1 VTTQDRQR
9 AEQGFVDAAS
19 RLPVLW
25 NLGEQWDRAVLKL
38 EDPDADP
45 AEVEAELDRL
55 VGDITAK
62 AYGVAVVL
70 QSLDKLAE
78 WQRAEGKR
86 LSEKAKATESHAE
99 RLKAYVLQCMKTI
112 GTDRI
117 DTGTFTL
124 AVRANPPHVDILNEP
139 VLTRVEAYETM
150 PEIPPEFVRLITLY
164 KVSKRDVLD
173 AVKRTGEIP
182 QGIEVSRGERLDV
195 R

>member
-1 VTTQDRQR
+1 MTALEQ
-9 AEQGFVDAAS
+9 AERGFLQAAE

-25 NLGEQWDRAVLKL
+25 NLGEQWDRTVLKL

-55 VGDITAK
+55 VGDITTK

-86 LSEKAKATESHAE
+86 LSDKAKATEAHAE
-99 RLKAYVLQCMKTI
+99 RLKAYVLACMKTI

-124 AVRANPPHVDILNEP
+124 SIRQNPPHVDIQNEP
-139 VLTRVEAYETM
+139 VLARVEGYETM
-150 PEIPPEFVRLITLY
+150 PDIPAEFVRLITLY
-164 KVSKRDVLD
+164 KVDKRALL
-173 AVKRTGEIP
+173 ASVKATGVVPE
-182 QGIEVSRGERLDV
+182 GTDVSRGERLQV
-195 R
+195 S